1 MRFAKYHGTGNDF
14 VMVEDMHDV
23 LAPEPHLIVA
33 LCDRRT
39 GVGADGLI
47 RIATAP
53 NADFFMDYYNASGE
67 PAEMCGNGIRCLAK
81 FAYERG
87 LTAAQEIDVAT
98 RAGIK
103 HLVLTVEDGVV
114 SGVTVAMGPPSLERR
129 SLPMAGDPASTHVGT
144 PIEVGGRT
152 FPSTAVSMGNP
163 HLVLMLESTEDLP
176 AMDDPRRG
184 SLLENRSDLIPNR
197 ANVEFV
203 KVVDGRI
210 HMRVWERGSG
220 ETMAC
225 GTGACAALVACSL
238 AGLVGREAEIEF
250 PGGVL
255 WVEWRPD
262 GELYLTGPAVCVF
275 DGELD
280 TSWLRRARPEAAEAR
295 R

>member
-1 MRFAKYHGTGNDF
+1 
-14 VMVEDMHDV
+14 
-23 LAPEPHLIVA
+23 
-33 LCDRRT
+33 
-39 GVGADGLI
+39 
-47 RIATAP
+47 
-53 NADFFMDYYNASGE
+53 
-67 PAEMCGNGIRCLAK
+67 MCGNGIRCLAK

-87 LTAAQEIDVAT
+87 LTAAEEIDVST
-98 RAGIK
+98 RAGIR
-103 HLVLTVEDGVV
+103 HLVLTVEDGAV

-152 FPSTAVSMGNP
+152 FASTAVSMGNP
-163 HLVLMLESTEDLP
+163 HLVLMLDPAEDLA
-176 AMDDPRRG
+176 AMDAPRLG
-184 SLLENRSDLIPNR
+184 SHLENRADLFPNR
-197 ANVEFV
+197 TNVEFV
-203 KVVDGRI
+203 KVIDGRI

-255 WVEWRPD
+255 LVEWRPD
-262 GELYLTGPAVCVF
+262 EELYLTGPAVCVF

-280 TSWLRRARPEAAEAR
+280 SSWLSVARPEAAEVR